1 MTHAGDTSPRLL
13 PAQGPLI
20 IEIAR
25 PVLERAVQRL
35 LRGAPE
41 VDLTAGL
48 LHTDAGTR
56 LLIGTDAATQTRAD
70 ARKVI
75 LRHEDRPTATV
86 DTAPEAGVELLVD
99 AQGALCSTHP
109 GVMQIRVIGAGL
121 HQTNVAEPTSPVD
134 SSRWSRIAGALG
146 ADAHARLR
154 ETRFA
159 VVGCG
164 RTGSLVASTLARIG
178 VSHLTLIDPD
188 RVELHNL
195 DAMDGTSYGD
205 IGRPKVQAVAQHL
218 RLFACRVPEPISQAV
233 TTGTAIAALRE
244 ADFICCCVDDATA
257 RLATC
262 ALATLFLKPL
272 LDIGVGI
279 HAHNGR
285 VEKAADVRLVLPGEH
300 RCLACYGGIAQ
311 QEQML
316 PLIGGKTA
324 AIEWH
329 EQRAGS
335 LRSLNQVAAH
345 LGIGMIEDLATER
358 LQQSQWLRL
367 RYQDSVPTIEP
378 LTADPDPDCP
388 VCALTATG
396 DAVLPQLSTVM
407 RVAIRRT
414 ARMSIMSSN
423 DRTRNPRRT

>member
-25 PVLERAVQRL
+25 PVLERAVQQL

-41 VDLTAGL
+41 VTLTAGL

-56 LLIGTDAATQTRAD
+56 LLIGTDAATQATAD
-70 ARKVI
+70 AQKVT
-75 LRHEDRPTATV
+75 LRHEDRPTVAV
-86 DTAPEAGVELLVD
+86 DTHPEVGVELFVD
-99 AQGALCSTHP
+99 GQGALHSTYP
-109 GVMQIRVIGAGL
+109 GVIQIRVIGAGL
-121 HQTNVAEPTSPVD
+121 HQTNVAEPTSPTD

-205 IGRPKVQAVAQHL
+205 IGRPKVQAVAEHL
-218 RLFACRVPEPISQAV
+218 RLFACGVPEPLSVAV
-233 TTGTAIAALRE
+233 TTGRAIAALRE

-257 RLATC
+257 RLATGT
-262 ALATLFLKPL
+262 LATLFLKPL
-272 LDIGVGI
+272 LDIGVGV
-279 HAHNGR
+279 HTHSGR
-285 VEKAADVRLVLPGEH
+285 VEKAADVRMVLPGER
-300 RCLACYGGIAQ
+300 RCLACFGGIAQ

-316 PLIGGKTA
+316 RLIGGEPA
-324 AIEWH
+324 AIQWH
-329 EQRAGS
+329 AQRAGS
-335 LRSLNQVAAH
+335 LRSLNQIAAH
-345 LGIGMIEDLATER
+345 LGIGMIQDLATER
-358 LQQSQWLRL
+358 LTHSQWLRL
-367 RYQDSVPTIEP
+367 RYQDSVPAIEA
-378 LTADPDPDCP
+378 LTANPDPECP
-388 VCALTATG
+388 VCSLAAAG
-396 DAVLPQLSTVM
+396 DILLSQLSTVM
-407 RVAIRRT
+407 QFAIRRS
-414 ARMSIMSSN
+414 AFLPLR
-423 DRTRNPRRT
+423 P